1 MELLELYNKAR
12 LLDYNSFAELVSGEI
27 EIKPKK
33 KAVDKTTRAL
43 KFAAKVKNYTIYSNV
58 ILNEFIDYWTESGEN
73 DKKMRFEKEKSF
85 DISRRLKRWTRYS
98 RKPIANTKKVNNDW

>member
-1 MELLELYNKAR
+1 MNLLEFYNKAR

-43 KFAAKVKNYTIYSNV
+43 KFATKVKTYTEYPNAV
-58 ILNEFIDYWTESGEN
+58 LNEFIDYW
-73 DKKMRFEKEKSF
+73 
-85 DISRRLKRWTRYS
+85 
-98 RKPIANTKKVNNDW
+98 A